1 MENDS
6 INRFL
11 SAADRLRPSM
21 GRATFVYL
29 AVQSANQWLLLQ
41 GRILLDPPAA
51 DGPATFQSTNIRAG
65 RFLLSESYGSL
76 AEFLADV
83 EGGRVQ
89 TPEGEFVFPKTD
101 GGYRWEFEEFHPA
114 GQQSRLEILTISG
127 RERETLV
134 DRRSLDWEVR
144 SANPPY
150 DSIDELLGK
159 YHMNFQH
166 GFVMIELV
174 APAVVVVDLGHRVDG
189 TEATIGVVLSREY
202 RAGEAFLGYKVLSN
216 REVVSRG
223 QLAGSALE
231 WSDDGQLLRGKAKIE
246 VPNAAIVQCFAGY
259 RGRAESFGWIIDP
272 NNHQNPRRSA
282 YEVFDKEL
290 KKLTEVLFRQPG
302 KGARSDDFETAI
314 SLLLWIHG
322 FSIALIGTSS
332 IPELKEG
339 PDILVMT
346 PSGNVIV
353 VECTMGMLKEDNK
366 LPKVVARAN
375 QVREQLEKSGNAHLA
390 VLPAMVTSLPRANVE
405 AELPRAAELGVYIT
419 TREGIEEALRTSFLL
434 PDADRTFHEAQRSVA
449 EAKGA
454 ILGAK

>member
-6 INRFL
+6 IKRFL
-11 SAADRLRPSM
+11 SAADRLRPSN
-21 GRATFVYL
+21 GRATFVYF
-29 AVQSANQWLLLQ
+29 AIQSANQWFLLQ
-41 GRILLDPPAA
+41 GRILLDPPAE
-51 DGPATFQSTNIRAG
+51 DSPTTFQSMNIRVG
-65 RFLLSESYGSL
+65 RFLLSESYDAL
-76 AEFLADV
+76 THFLADL
-83 EGGRVQ
+83 ERGHVQ
-89 TPEGEFVFPKTD
+89 TPEGEFIFPRFD
-101 GGYRWEFEEFHPA
+101 GGYRWEYEEFHPA
-114 GQQSRLEILTISG
+114 GQQSRLEVLTISG

-166 GFVMIELV
+166 GFVTMELV
-174 APAVVVVDLGHRVDG
+174 APAVIVVDLGLRVDG
-189 TEATIGVVLSREY
+189 NEATIGVVLSRAY
-202 RAGEAFLGYKVLSN
+202 QADEAFLGYKVLSN

-223 QLAGSALE
+223 QLVGKELA
-231 WSDDGQLLRGKAKIE
+231 WSDDGQVLRGSCKIE
-246 VPNAAIVQCFAGY
+246 VPNAAIVHCFAGY
-259 RGRAESFGWIIDP
+259 QGRAESFGWIVDP

-314 SLLLWIHG
+314 SWLLWIRG

-339 PDILVMT
+339 PDLLVTT

-390 VLPAMVTSLPRANVE
+390 VLPAMVTSLPRTSVE

-419 TREGIEEALRTSFLL
+419 TREGIDEALRTSFLL
-434 PDADRTFHEAQRSVA
+434 PDADRMFHEAQMLVA

-454 ILGAK
+454 VLGA